1 MSSAKSTRKS
11 TSPKPDKSR
20 TGSGDKKHEEL
31 TRTIEALK
39 TENEELKRK
48 LKLICKK
55 VVDNVD
61 MSEYSFIDAENVEP
75 DEIELN
81 DLLHMIQKL
90 ALMATQ
96 VGYTLISKLIIQAL
110 FFFLDYRYFC
120 AVNKYKDFW

>member
-1 MSSAKSTRKS
+1 MSAKSSRKS

-20 TGSGDKKHEEL
+20 SGSGGDKKHEEL
-31 TRTIEALK
+31 TRTIDTLK
-39 TENEELKRK
+39 AENEELKRK

-61 MSEYSFIDAENVEP
+61 MSEYSFIDAERVEP
-75 DEIELN
+75 DEIDLN

-96 VGYTLISKLIIQAL
+96 VG
-110 FFFLDYRYFC
+110 
-120 AVNKYKDFW
+120 